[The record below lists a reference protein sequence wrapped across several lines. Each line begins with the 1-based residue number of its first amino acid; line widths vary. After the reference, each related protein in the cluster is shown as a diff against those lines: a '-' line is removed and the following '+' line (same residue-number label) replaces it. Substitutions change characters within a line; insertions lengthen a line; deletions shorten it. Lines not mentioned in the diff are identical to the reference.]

1 MAKTIQTIS
10 ECRKLIEKV
19 NEQVRKANESEV
31 MTYREIEAF
40 RKKLERALQRAKTLG
55 DVSDICQE
63 MIPGEQTDWL
73 DGDPANMFDHSSWTF
88 YDDRENKAHEYIQ
101 YNVEWDFVD
110 KSAEEWMEEYNELD
124 VDDNM
129 ADFTYNIRVNNI
141 RVEVL

>member
-1 MAKTIQTIS
+1 MTKTIQTIS
-10 ECRKLIEKV
+10 ECRKLIKKV
-19 NEQVRKANESEV
+19 NEQVRKTNESEV
-31 MTYREIEAF
+31 MTDREIEAF
-40 RKKLERALQRAKTLG
+40 RRKLERALQRAKTLG

-110 KSAEEWMEEYNELD
+110 KSAEEWMEEYDELD
-124 VDDNM
+124 ADDDM
-129 ADFTYNIRVNNI
+129 ADFTYNIKVNNI
-141 RVEVL
+141 RVEIL